1 MKRAVDD
8 RCREDQV
15 QLTFFQAAS
24 RVDRTN
30 EDARQTSGDPHLVS
44 EACQLATLDMG
55 QSTGIRD
62 SQAVLSSQSQIAQ
75 GAFGSRPYPSDHHAA
90 EYAPRAISVGQ
101 LHPLVV
107 QGPSAGVSSAGSLAA
122 RIVADRDRLNQKVRH
137 GFCELARAGGKGG
150 RNLLAPA
157 SH

>member
-1 MKRAVDD
+1 MKREAAD
-8 RCREDQV
+8 RRREDQV
-15 QLTFFQAAS
+15 QLTFFQDAS

-30 EDARQTSGDPHLVS
+30 EDVRQTSGDPHLIS
-44 EACQLATLDMG
+44 EACQLAALDMG

-107 QGPSAGVSSAGSLAA
+107 QVPSAEVSSAGSLAA
-122 RIVADRDRLNQKVRH
+122 KIVADRDRLDQTVRR
-137 GFCELARAGGKGG
+137 GFGELARAGEKGG